1 MEKQKILVAE
11 EHVKGVQHI
20 ISSYPEYCAFE
31 ELPGFDDIKDDSL
44 AKFLG
49 ELANLQILVV

>member
-1 MEKQKILVAE
+1 LAVEKQKIEVAE
-11 EHVKGVQHI
+11 EYVKAVQHI

-31 ELPGFDDIKDDSL
+31 DLPGFDDDEEDGL

-49 ELANLQILVV
+49 